1 MVRESA
7 AVGSFYPG
15 DTLRNG
21 PAANAPTFC
30 AHGEALSREPLRPRV
45 PGAPIVFQ
53 QEVHGMAVEEK
64 IVVDADVT
72 EALPNLMF
80 KIKLDNGHEA
90 LVKLAGK
97 MRRRRIR
104 VNPGDRVRA
113 ELSTY
118 DISRGR
124 IVYRL
129 K

>member
-1 MVRESA
+1 
-7 AVGSFYPG
+7 
-15 DTLRNG
+15 
-21 PAANAPTFC
+21 
-30 AHGEALSREPLRPRV
+30 
-45 PGAPIVFQ
+45 
-53 QEVHGMAVEEK
+53 MAVEEK